1 MNEFH
6 KNREYFSNGNLTAE
20 KTREELN
27 MGLALLNKINE
38 PIVTFF
44 GSHKVTPEN
53 EFYQQARHTA
63 FELGKRGYAILSGGG
78 PGIMHAA
85 NSGAMEAG
93 APSIGLRAELLEEQ
107 EVTDKIFTHKLS
119 FHFLFTRRFVMA
131 IKSEALVFYPGGYGT
146 LNELFD
152 YAVHMQTNII
162 DTVPIICVN
171 KKYWQGLFDWL
182 KESPLKKDFFID
194 NTRAMNLMH
203 FVDNFSDI
211 MSLLEEGRQRKT

>member
-1 MNEFH
+1 
-6 KNREYFSNGNLTAE
+6 
-20 KTREELN
+20 
-27 MGLALLNKINE
+27 MGLTLLNKINE

-93 APSIGLRAELLEEQ
+93 TPSIGLRAELLEEQ
-107 EVTDKIFTHKLS
+107 EVIDKIFTHKLS

-152 YAVHMQTNII
+152 YAVLCKQILLIPFRLSVLIKNIGKDCLI
-162 DTVPIICVN
+162 
-171 KKYWQGLFDWL
+171 G
-182 KESPLKKDFFID
+182 LKKVRSRKIF
-194 NTRAMNLMH
+194 
-203 FVDNFSDI
+203 
-211 MSLLEEGRQRKT
+211 LLITLGL